1 MMTDEEALCR
11 YRQMQSAVET
21 SCRDAEKQLA
31 QLKRDGKEKSA
42 TFRLLFSQKL
52 MYRQMLS
59 LYQAHGLFTGDL
71 GDGEVSTTIR

>member
-1 MMTDEEALCR
+1 MMTDEEALRR

-59 LYQAHGLFTGDL
+59 LYQAYGLFTGDF
-71 GDGEVSTTIR
+71 GDGEVSATIR